1 MSPAPSLTTAWAPAK
16 VNLYLHVGTPGA
28 GGLHPVDSL
37 VMFADTRA
45 ADRISARVFP
55 QLVLMV
61 EGPNAKPLKNSPN
74 NLTLAAAMSLRDAC
88 ERTGLGAELT
98 LHKTLPI
105 AGGVGGGSA
114 DAAATLHLLNR
125 IWGIEFG
132 QAALE
137 RLSVQLGS
145 DVPACVRG
153 RPLIM
158 RGTGER
164 LIDATAPDLPIVLVN
179 TGMALE
185 TRKVFERFDQMGA
198 NRTFREIPPPD
209 ARDFNAFISQLSAFR
224 NDLETAATA
233 LMPEI
238 GKALALIRS
247 EPGCRLARMS
257 GSGPTCFG
265 IFDSEEA
272 AAAAAER
279 IADKKRKY
287 WVCATTLRGATYAN
301 G

>member
-1 MSPAPSLTTAWAPAK
+1 L
-16 VNLYLHVGTPGA
+16 
-28 GGLHPVDSL
+28 
-37 VMFADTRA
+37 
-45 ADRISARVFP
+45 
-55 QLVLMV
+55 
-61 EGPNAKPLKNSPN
+61 
-74 NLTLAAAMSLRDAC
+74 SLRDAC

-98 LHKTLPI
+98 LHKALPI

-137 RLSVQLGS
+137 RLAVQLGS

-198 NRTFREIPPPD
+198 NRTFRETPPPV
-209 ARDFNAFISQLSAFR
+209 ARDFNAFLQQLSAFR
-224 NDLETAATA
+224 NDLEPAAAA

-287 WVCATTLRGATYAN
+287 WVCPTTLRGATYAN